1 MEHKLF
7 RLEGILT
14 TNLNCVTFYWIWTGI
29 LLDCDIELHL
39 LDTLL
44 VFNLKILVL
53 KVWITVIIF
62 FYWIW
67 TWKYLDYEFGFWLVF
82 VLLDLDLKV
91 LGLQIWITLIRF
103 YWTWNYLDCDL
114 GLRFIYKGFLELTC
128 LVPGNAFWNAFYYIK
143 Q

>member
-44 VFNLKILVL
+44 AFNLKILVL
-53 KVWITVIIF
+53 KVWVTVIIF

-67 TWKYLDYEFGFWLVF
+67 T
-82 VLLDLDLKV
+82 
-91 LGLQIWITLIRF
+91 
-103 YWTWNYLDCDL
+103 
-114 GLRFIYKGFLELTC
+114 
-128 LVPGNAFWNAFYYIK
+128 
-143 Q
+143 